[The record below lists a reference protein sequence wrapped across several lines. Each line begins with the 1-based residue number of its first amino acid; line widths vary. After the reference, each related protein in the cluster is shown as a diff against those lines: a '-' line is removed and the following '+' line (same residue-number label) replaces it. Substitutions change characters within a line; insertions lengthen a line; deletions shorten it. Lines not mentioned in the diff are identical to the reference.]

1 MSGEKNYRAPPLR
14 KEEIK
19 ANLTDFVNKG
29 KVPAPP
35 IFSGLDEDPWLDSIL
50 PEIFRVDDEDVEAGD
65 LPVIPQICI
74 PPVKP
79 KKRWRGNKTQE
90 VRHLDPPSP
99 PPTKEPTRQPNHTE
113 MLIEAIF
120 NPFPTS
126 LDTSSP
132 FTYHATYEHVPKL
145 VKNNSSN
152 STTSEGLGTDG
163 TSRGSFDSSQR
174 ISVSGSELGH
184 DAGSSTGVP
193 SVGAQSSGR
202 SWWKRRIGQHSRP
215 NTPHSI
221 S

>member
-29 KVPAPP
+29 KVPTPQV
-35 IFSGLDEDPWLDSIL
+35 FSCLDEDPWLDSIL
-50 PEIFRVDDEDVEAGD
+50 PEIFRVDDEDVEAEE
-65 LPVIPQICI
+65 LPVIPQICE

-79 KKRWRGNKTQE
+79 RKRWRGNKAQYLE
-90 VRHLDPPSP
+90 PPSP
-99 PPTKEPTRQPNHTE
+99 PPTTKAPTRQLNHTE

-126 LDTSSP
+126 LDTESP
-132 FTYHATYEHVPKL
+132 FTYHATYEPVPKL
-145 VKNNSSN
+145 LKNDSSN
-152 STTSEGLGTDG
+152 STSEGLGTDG

-184 DAGSSTGVP
+184 DAGSSTGAA
-193 SVGAQSSGR
+193 SIGGQSSGR

-215 NTPHSI
+215 TTPSSI